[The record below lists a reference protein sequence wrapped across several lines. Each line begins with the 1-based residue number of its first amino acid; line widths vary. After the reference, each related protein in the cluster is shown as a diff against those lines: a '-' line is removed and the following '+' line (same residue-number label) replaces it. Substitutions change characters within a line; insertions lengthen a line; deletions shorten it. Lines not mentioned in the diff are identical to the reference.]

1 MTTAHT
7 DKPLEETLR
16 FSLDDPVAI
25 DISYCDLVHARE
37 PNPNGPFELRIR
49 GTRQPDGATVRGFIP
64 LLQVEG
70 ALLHCDALLQPI
82 DQAQLPQGERSHYA
96 VPLVKWA
103 LTFTKRRKGNGEWRY
118 DVAVRRGGDPEV
130 DLRHYLRCLHDAAD
144 RALPVLT
151 AHGFAVGAAEVISIA
166 GTLFGARVYHAA
178 HPASQQATDHPMD
191 HSRKDGRGR

>member
-1 MTTAHT
+1 VTTAHT

-25 DISYCDLVHARE
+25 DIAYCDLVHARD
-37 PNPNGPFELRIR
+37 PNPNGPYDLRIR
-49 GTRQPDGATVRGFIP
+49 GTRQPDAVAVRGFLP

-70 ALLHCDALLQPI
+70 ALLSSGALLQPI
-82 DQAQLPQGERSHYA
+82 DVAQLPAGERSHYA

-103 LTFTKRRKGNGEWRY
+103 LTITKRRRGNGEWTY

-144 RALPVLT
+144 RALPVLA

-178 HPASQQATDHPMD
+178 HPASRQATDLTMD
-191 HSRKDGRGR
+191 HSRTDGRGR